1 MKLEAFY
8 LGTTVLREKRKQ
20 GSKARGRRREAGG
33 KEKGRR
39 EAAQQGSRE
48 EGKQGR
54 SEKGKRVRGGK
65 GWLQAALQKSLGL
78 PRGDPRARR
87 NPKSLIQFSC
97 FS

>member
-39 EAAQQGSRE
+39 EAAQQGRRAA
-48 EGKQGR
+48 GK
-54 SEKGKRVRGGK
+54 E
-65 GWLQAALQKSLGL
+65 
-78 PRGDPRARR
+78 
-87 NPKSLIQFSC
+87 
-97 FS
+97 